1 MTIFLLCAVLLL
13 ALAISFLVSPLL
25 RGGTRA
31 TGRDRAIVSL
41 YRDQL
46 RELNADRAA
55 GTISAEQLDSGR
67 RDLERRLLED
77 IGQPSPAPGVS
88 RPARL
93 TAVGLGAF
101 VLVVPIAM
109 YLALGTPAAI
119 GPLPSD
125 SQAAGGTQEAEGGD
139 KAAPH
144 PITPEQV
151 QAMIDQLAKRLEQS
165 PSDGEGWAM
174 LARSYSYVRKFP
186 EAVKAYQKATELLPN
201 DSHLLADY
209 ADALAMTQER
219 RLEGAPMKLIQRA
232 LVIDAKDI
240 KALAL
245 AGSEAFDR
253 RDYKAAIGYWDRA
266 LKAGPPD
273 PQFVQQLQAGLN
285 EARRL
290 AGGAAPAP
298 PIAEAT
304 PPRQV
309 PAVPAVPAPAA
320 RDPAA
325 AVASGPA
332 ASAASV
338 KGRVELAAT
347 LAGKVAP
354 TDTLFVFA
362 RATQGPRM
370 PLALLK
376 RQVKDLP
383 LEFALDDSMS
393 MMPTLKLSNFSSVV
407 IGARVSKAGDAMPA
421 SGDLQGFSSPVKV
434 GSSGVDVRIDQVVP

>member
-1 MTIFLLCAVLLL
+1 MTTFLLCAVLLL
-13 ALAISFLVSPLL
+13 ALAISFLAWPLL
-25 RGGTRA
+25 RGGVRGA
-31 TGRDRAIVSL
+31 GRDRGIVSL
-41 YRDQL
+41 YRDKL
-46 RELNADRAA
+46 RELNADHAA
-55 GTISAEQLDSGR
+55 GTISAEQLESGR

-77 IGQPSPAPGVS
+77 IGQPASAPGVS

-93 TAVGLGAF
+93 TAAGLGAF
-101 VLVVPIAM
+101 VLVVPIAL

-119 GPLPSD
+119 NPLTSD
-125 SQAAGGTQEAEGGD
+125 SQVAGGTQEAEGGD

-165 PSDGEGWAM
+165 PRDGEGWAM

-232 LVIDAKDI
+232 LAIDAKDI

-285 EARRL
+285 EARQL
-290 AGGAAPAP
+290 TGGAAPPP

-304 PPRQV
+304 PPPQ
-309 PAVPAVPAPAA
+309 VPAVPAPAA

-347 LAGKVAP
+347 LAGKAAP